1 MQLSHRSTRTS
12 ELVGTAYKKF
22 TVREDLELG
31 QEKPPMDYIIRHSER
46 VRTTDW
52 KVTGGKIIVKG
63 ELEVFL
69 EYQPREEGARQSVH
83 YQIPVS
89 QMMDVDGAGEECL
102 CHVQLDLLWSALHPQ
117 TDADGLTR
125 IASGEFTLG
134 VRCIVLRENTILPA
148 VDAYSTQYETAAV
161 SKVRLFAAGGG
172 PGATNL
178 RFGTNHT
185 DAGLFERTGGF
196 LVRDRRSVRLGAGA
210 DPANQRKAALLYA
223 GNRC

>member
-1 MQLSHRSTRTS
+1 
-12 ELVGTAYKKF
+12 
-22 TVREDLELG
+22 
-31 QEKPPMDYIIRHSER
+31 MDYIIRHSER

-125 IASGEFTLG
+125 TASGEFTLG
-134 VRCIVLRENTILPA
+134 LRCIVLRENTILPA
-148 VDAYSTQYETAAV
+148 VDAYSTQYELQLSPKSVSLLLAV
-161 SKVRLFAAGGG
+161 GGM
-172 PGATNL
+172 PQICVWNKPY
-178 RFGTNHT
+178 RC
-185 DAGLFERTGGF
+185 RTI
-196 LVRDRRSVRLGAGA
+196 
-210 DPANQRKAALLYA
+210 
-223 GNRC
+223 